1 MRSDRALAQ
10 SLAFFMGECFRPIAM
25 GPAELPTRACGERP
39 FVVLHV
45 EDDEAL
51 AASVA
56 RLLRAEGFEAV
67 SATDA
72 AGALERIAHGAAAPD
87 VLIMDVNLP
96 GEMDGA
102 DAAQEICH
110 ALGHVVPT
118 IFLSGELSSV
128 GLPWLPGAPLLFVA
142 KPLDAEVLV
151 KVVASFAGLGRFMR
165 AHTHH

>member
-1 MRSDRALAQ
+1 MQVAMSIAEPNTKAGAQ
-10 SLAFFMGECFRPIAM
+10 Q
-25 GPAELPTRACGERP
+25 P

-51 AASVA
+51 AASLA
-56 RLLRAEGFEAV
+56 RLLRAEGLEALT
-67 SATDA
+67 ATDCA
-72 AGALERIAHGAAAPD
+72 SALELVGRGAAAPD

-96 GEMDGA
+96 GDMDGA

-118 IFLSGELSSV
+118 IFLSGVLSNV

-142 KPLDAEVLV
+142 KPIDAEVLV
-151 KVVASFAGLGRFMR
+151 KVVESFAELGRFMR
-165 AHTHH
+165 AHSHH

>member
-1 MRSDRALAQ
+1 MSTAN
-10 SLAFFMGECFRPIAM
+10 PK
-25 GPAELPTRACGERP
+25 AEAGTQQA

-45 EDDEAL
+45 EDDEEL

-56 RLLRAEGFEAV
+56 RLLRAEGFEALT
-67 SATDA
+67 ATDGA
-72 AGALERIAHGAAAPD
+72 SALERIEHGHWEPD

-102 DAAQEICH
+102 DVAQEICH

-118 IFLSGELSSV
+118 IFLSGELSNV

-142 KPLDAEVLV
+142 KPLDADVLV
-151 KVVASFAGLGRFMR
+151 KVVESFAGLGRFMR
-165 AHTHH
+165 AHVHH

>member
-1 MRSDRALAQ
+1 MQAATGTQ
-10 SLAFFMGECFRPIAM
+10 QA
-25 GPAELPTRACGERP
+25 

-45 EDDEAL
+45 EDDAAL

-56 RLLRAEGFEAV
+56 RLLRAEGYEALT
-67 SATDA
+67 AIDGA
-72 AGALERIAHGAAAPD
+72 NALEQIARGTKPPD

-102 DAAQEICH
+102 DVAQEICH

-118 IFLSGELSSV
+118 IFLSGQLSNV

-142 KPLDAEVLV
+142 KPIDADVLV
-151 KVVASFAGLGRFMR
+151 KVVDSFARLGRFIR

>member
-1 MRSDRALAQ
+1 MQA
-10 SLAFFMGECFRPIAM
+10 AM
-25 GPAELPTRACGERP
+25 STADPSTKAGRRQP

-56 RLLRAEGFEAV
+56 RLLRAEGLQAL
-67 SATDA
+67 TA
-72 AGALERIAHGAAAPD
+72 ADGASALERIAHGAPAPD

-102 DAAQEICH
+102 DVAQEICH

-118 IFLSGELSSV
+118 IFLSGQLSNV
-128 GLPWLPGAPLLFVA
+128 GMPWLPGAPLLFVS
-142 KPLDAEVLV
+142 KPIDAEVLV
-151 KVVASFAGLGRFMR
+151 KVVESFAELGRFMR
-165 AHTHH
+165 AHPHH

>member
-1 MRSDRALAQ
+1 MQVAMSIAD
-10 SLAFFMGECFRPIAM
+10 PITKP
-25 GPAELPTRACGERP
+25 GTQQP

-45 EDDEAL
+45 EDDVEL

-56 RLLRAEGFEAV
+56 RLLRAEGFEAL
-67 SATDA
+67 STSDG
-72 AGALERIAHGAAAPD
+72 AGALERIAKGAPAPD

-102 DAAQEICH
+102 DVAQEICH

-118 IFLSGELSSV
+118 IFLSGQLSNV

-142 KPLDAEVLV
+142 KPIDAEVLV
-151 KVVASFAGLGRFMR
+151 KVVESFAELGRFMR

>member
-1 MRSDRALAQ
+1 MSSPIESDA
-10 SLAFFMGECFRPIAM
+10 
-25 GPAELPTRACGERP
+25 

-45 EDDEAL
+45 EDDVQL

-56 RLLRAEGFEAV
+56 RLLRADGLEALT
-67 SATDA
+67 ATDG
-72 AGALERIAHGAAAPD
+72 AGALELLAAGAVPD
-87 VLIMDVNLP
+87 VLIMDVDLP

-102 DAAQEICH
+102 DVAQEICR
-110 ALGHVVPT
+110 ALGHVLPT

-142 KPLDAEVLV
+142 KPVDPEVLL
-151 KVVASFAGLGRFMR
+151 KVVESFARLGRFMR

>member
-1 MRSDRALAQ
+1 MSTANTGTEAGTPQ
-10 SLAFFMGECFRPIAM
+10 A
-25 GPAELPTRACGERP
+25 

-45 EDDEAL
+45 EDDEEL

-56 RLLRAEGFEAV
+56 RLLRAEGI
-67 SATDA
+67 A
-72 AGALERIAHGAAAPD
+72 ALVAADGPAALERIAHCDAAPD

-102 DAAQEICH
+102 DVAQEICH

-142 KPLDAEVLV
+142 KPVDADVLV
-151 KVVASFAGLGRFMR
+151 KAVESFAGLGRFIR
-165 AHTHH
+165 AHARH

>member
-1 MRSDRALAQ
+1 MQ
-10 SLAFFMGECFRPIAM
+10 
-25 GPAELPTRACGERP
+25 AEAGTQQA

-45 EDDEAL
+45 EDDAAL

-56 RLLRAEGFEAV
+56 GLLRAEGYEALT
-67 SATDA
+67 AIDGA
-72 AGALERIAHGAAAPD
+72 NALEQIARGTKPPD

-102 DAAQEICH
+102 DVAQEICH

-118 IFLSGELSSV
+118 IFLSGQLSNV

-142 KPLDAEVLV
+142 KPIDADVLV
-151 KVVASFAGLGRFMR
+151 KVVDSFARLGRFIR

>member
-1 MRSDRALAQ
+1 MSPE
-10 SLAFFMGECFRPIAM
+10 S
-25 GPAELPTRACGERP
+25 PAV
-39 FVVLHV
+39 VVLHV
-45 EDDEAL
+45 EDDAQL
-51 AASVA
+51 AAGVA
-56 RLLRAEGFEAV
+56 RLLRAQGIEAH
-67 SATDA
+67 SAPDG
-72 AGALERIAHGAAAPD
+72 AGALADIARGEAVPD

-118 IFLSGELSSV
+118 IFLSGELSNV

-142 KPLDAEVLV
+142 KPVDPEVLV
-151 KVVASFAGLGRFMR
+151 QAVESFARLGRFIR

>member
-1 MRSDRALAQ
+1 MS
-10 SLAFFMGECFRPIAM
+10 
-25 GPAELPTRACGERP
+25 PATRNTTLEERR

-56 RLLRAEGFEAV
+56 RLLRAEGFEAL
-67 SATDA
+67 SAVDC
-72 AGALERIAHGAAAPD
+72 AGALERIAQGAPAPD
-87 VLIMDVNLP
+87 VLIMDVSLP
-96 GEMDGA
+96 GGMDGA

-118 IFLSGELSSV
+118 IFLSGQLSNV

-142 KPLDAEVLV
+142 KPIDAEVLV
-151 KVVASFAGLGRFMR
+151 KVVEAFAELGRFMR
-165 AHTHH
+165 AHLHH

>member
-1 MRSDRALAQ
+1 MS
-10 SLAFFMGECFRPIAM
+10 
-25 GPAELPTRACGERP
+25 PANPNSTGLGERA

-45 EDDEAL
+45 EDDEEL
-51 AASVA
+51 AASVCQ
-56 RLLRAEGFEAV
+56 LLRAEGFEALTAADGP
-67 SATDA
+67 SAL
-72 AGALERIAHGAAAPD
+72 AGIAHGAPVPD
-87 VLIMDVNLP
+87 VLIMDVDLP

-118 IFLSGELSSV
+118 IFLSGQLSNV

-142 KPLDAEVLV
+142 KPIDPEVLV

-165 AHTHH
+165 ARAQR